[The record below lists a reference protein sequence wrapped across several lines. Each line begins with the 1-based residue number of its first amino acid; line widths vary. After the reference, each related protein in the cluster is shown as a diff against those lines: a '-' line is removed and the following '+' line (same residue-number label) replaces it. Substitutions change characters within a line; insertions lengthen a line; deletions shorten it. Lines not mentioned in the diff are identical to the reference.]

1 MERNK
6 SMAAITTRPDQVEI
20 YLMHLNA
27 AMLDIPRTEREDFV
41 REIRMH
47 IFEKLEQGGAD
58 VSQILKA
65 LGDPEE
71 LARQFHAECSMRRSS
86 RSWSP
91 WVLLRTA
98 ARWALTGVQ
107 GFVVFMVAVL
117 GYLFGAAFYITA
129 VLKPIFPSNIG
140 LFVGIEGVQLA
151 NWPAPQGKDLLG
163 P

>member
-1 MERNK
+1 MER
-6 SMAAITTRPDQVEI
+6 SRPMSAITTHPDQVEI

-27 AMLDIPRTEREDFV
+27 AMLDIPRPDREEFI

-58 VSQILKA
+58 LTSVLTA

-71 LARQFHAECSMRRSS
+71 LAREFHAECSMRVSS

-107 GFVVFMVAVL
+107 GFAVFAVAVL
-117 GYLFGAAFYITA
+117 GDLFGAAFYITA
-129 VLKPIFPSNIG
+129 VLKPIFPNHIG
-140 LFVGIEGVQLA
+140 LFVGLRGVQLA
-151 NWPAPQGKDLLG
+151 N
-163 P
+163 